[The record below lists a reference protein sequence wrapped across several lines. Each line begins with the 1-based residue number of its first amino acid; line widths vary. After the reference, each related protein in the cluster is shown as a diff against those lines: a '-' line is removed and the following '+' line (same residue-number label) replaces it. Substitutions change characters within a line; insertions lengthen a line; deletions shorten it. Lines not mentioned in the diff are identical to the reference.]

1 MVGGIEDQ
9 LAEPTGEQGTE
20 GTEAAV
26 ATQPPPSSPGMI
38 ALAMLPPIKPMMMY
52 AMRVNMYQACPSEGS
67 HTIR

>member
-9 LAEPTGEQGTE
+9 LAEPTGEQGSE
-20 GTEAAV
+20 GTEGGGGDPAA
-26 ATQPPPSSPGMI
+26 ASSPGMI